1 MEHIGLMNK
10 TWRPGSNTWRCT
22 SVPPERR
29 ASLVQYHTDEE
40 LRGVMMAMHIQETDD
55 FDGLKSALF
64 EAFGVRTG
72 SERFSAELF
81 RRKQQRSE
89 SVRVYAGHLRWLF
102 PKVFPGLSGAADKIL
117 LQQFK
122 AGLSA
127 DAVKTAVLQS
137 RTDSFAEAIEGAA
150 REECVWKEL
159 TTLKVSASLVKAD
172 ADQEDLQPAVEVRE
186 ATAATV
192 TTRKE
197 VGKELAEV
205 VWQLKELRMTGIPAV
220 AKAAPPP
227 QRRWREKIKL
237 GGLVTVQHTV
247 LWVKELS
254 HKILLGWDFMRYRGC
269 TPDPTAGCLR
279 MQQGDIPFGKSHT
292 VAPVKAESL
301 RPDRTA
307 RSRAGKRDT
316 PHHSHRRRQASELL
330 PKADCPPPANT
341 DGIPAERNVE
351 ARRRG
356 DVKQPLGV
364 PYFLVKKKDGLCRFC
379 VDYQLT
385 RRAVV
390 FDPRPTSG
398 YRQVE
403 VEKQEQEKTAFITPY
418 GLYQFK
424 VIPFGLCNAL
434 ATFQKLMETALRCL
448 VGSKGLVYLDDI
460 IAFGRTAEEHTT
472 RLREVLRRLREVAL
486 KEKPQKC
493 RLMKRKVAYLGHII
507 SEKGIAKDPSKTS
520 SVREWPT
527 PTCVTELRP
536 FLKLASYYR
545 KFVHGFAN
553 IAAPLHR
560 LLEKRAGWDWSKA
573 CQSAFDALKGHLTSA
588 PILAYPEFHRQFT
601 VDVDVRGDGLG
612 AVLSQREGKTES
624 CGVRKSHADQG
635 RTSVLRGS
643 ERNVRLC
650 MGPARVLAR
659 WTSKWNTE
667 PDACTAT
674 PTHYLAPV
682 VHSVDGLQRTVVGRP
697 ADRSRNQT
705 TAAVVVWR
713 ELAGGMSP
721 ECSRDMHMLWQQRRS
736 WLEENGLIWRY
747 RRGLTA
753 EEGAKQVLVPR
764 ALRNDVMQSMHDSR
778 YAGHLGERQTLA
790 REERPD
796 EEQLKNKVLV
806 EKYIA
811 YFGAPDYLHNDQGR
825 SFEESVMMEMCRLFG
840 IRKTRSS
847 PYYPQG
853 IG

>member
-1 MEHIGLMNK
+1 
-10 TWRPGSNTWRCT
+10 
-22 SVPPERR
+22 
-29 ASLVQYHTDEE
+29 
-40 LRGVMMAMHIQETDD
+40 MHIQETDD

-102 PKVFPGLSGAADKIL
+102 PKVFPRLSGAADKIL

-137 RTDSFAEAIEGAA
+137 RTDCFAEAIEGAA

-186 ATAATV
+186 AT
-192 TTRKE
+192 
-197 VGKELAEV
+197 
-205 VWQLKELRMTGIPAV
+205 LKELRMMDIPAV
-220 AKAAPPP
+220 AKAVPPP
-227 QRRWREKIKL
+227 QRRRQEKRLPSFPRGERTSKISSTDRTFPVIVIRSPEIETPTVEGSIKL
-237 GGLVTVQHTV
+237 EGLVTVQHTV
-247 LWVKELS
+247 LWVKGFY

-269 TPDPTAGCLR
+269 TPDPTADCLR
-279 MQQGDIPFGKSHT
+279 MQQGDIPFGKSRT
-292 VAPVKAESL
+292 FVPVKAESL

-307 RSRAGKRDT
+307 RSRVRETIEKMLPSEQEASGDPEKAGKRDT
-316 PHHSHRRRQASELL
+316 PHHSHLRRQASEVL
-330 PKADCPPPANT
+330 PKADCPPPANAG
-341 DGIPAERNVE
+341 GIPTERNVE

-364 PYFLVKKKDGLCRFC
+364 PYCPREEERWVVPILRRLPAVEHSHPEGRPSAPEDRLHLGC
-379 VDYQLT
+379 VG

-403 VEKQEQEKTAFITPY
+403 VEKQEQEKTAFIIPY

-448 VGSKGLVYLDDI
+448 QDC
-460 IAFGRTAEEHTT
+460 RRT
-472 RLREVLRRLREVAL
+472 RLHEVLRRLRKVGL

-520 SVREWPT
+520 SVQEWPT
-527 PTCVTELRP
+527 PTCVTELRQ

-545 KFVHGFAN
+545 KFVNGFAN

-560 LLEKRAGWDWSKA
+560 LLEKRAGWDRSKA
-573 CQSAFDALKGHLTSA
+573 CQSSFDALKGHLTSA
-588 PILAYPEFHRQFT
+588 PILADPEFHRQYT
-601 VDVDVRGDGLG
+601 VDVDVRGDGFG
-612 AVLSQREGKTES
+612 GVLSQREGKTES
-624 CGVRKSHADQG
+624 CGVRKSQADQG
-635 RTSVLRGS
+635 RTSVLRDS
-643 ERNVRLC
+643 ERNVRLWAGC
-650 MGPARVLAR
+650 PVAGESSRGGLRSGTLSRAPARQRRRTISRQLY
-659 WTSKWNTE
+659 T
-667 PDACTAT
+667 
-674 PTHYLAPV
+674 
-682 VHSVDGLQRTVVGRP
+682 RTVVGRP
-697 ADRSRNQT
+697 ADRSRNPT

-713 ELAGGMSP
+713 ELAGGMPP
-721 ECSRDMHMLWQQRRS
+721 ECAATCTYCGSSDAVS
-736 WLEENGLIWRY
+736 WRKMASSGDI
-747 RRGLTA
+747 A
-753 EEGAKQVLVPR
+753 A
-764 ALRNDVMQSMHDSR
+764 DSR
-778 YAGHLGERQTLA
+778 LRKGLSRSSRQASDIGPSEKPILLA
-790 REERPD
+790 RNERRRARMAPHMNALCEKERPD

-825 SFEESVMMEMCRLFG
+825 SFEESVMIEMCRLLG

-847 PYYPQG
+847 PYHPQG

>member
-1 MEHIGLMNK
+1 DIDSGGREVGSQ

-29 ASLVQYHTDEE
+29 AALVQYHTDEE
-40 LRGVMMAMHIQETDD
+40 VRGVIRTMHIQETDD

-72 SERFSAELF
+72 SERFSTELF

-102 PKVFPGLSGAADKIL
+102 PKVFPRLSGAADKIL

-137 RTDSFAEAIEGAA
+137 RTDCFAEAIEGAA

-186 ATAATV
+186 ATAGTV

-197 VGKELAEV
+197 VGKELVEV
-205 VWQLKELRMTGIPAV
+205 VWQLKELRMMDIPAV

-227 QRRWREKIKL
+227 QRRRRKKRLPSFPRGERTSKISSTDRTFP
-237 GGLVTVQHTV
+237 VIVIRSPEIETPTVEGSV
-247 LWVKELS
+247 
-254 HKILLGWDFMRYRGC
+254 G
-269 TPDPTAGCLR
+269 DPTAGCLR
-279 MQQGDIPFGKSHT
+279 MQQGDIPFGKSRT

-301 RPDRTA
+301 RPDLTA
-307 RSRAGKRDT
+307 RSRVREAIEKMLPSEQEASGDPEKAGKRDT
-316 PHHSHRRRQASELL
+316 PHHSHLRRQASEVL
-330 PKADCPPPANT
+330 PKADCPPPANAG
-341 DGIPAERNVE
+341 GIPIERNAE

-364 PYFLVKKKDGLCRFC
+364 PYRPREEERWVVPILRRLPAVEHSHPEGRPSAPEDRLHLGC
-379 VDYQLT
+379 VG

-390 FDPRPTSG
+390 FDPRLASG

-434 ATFQKLMETALRCL
+434 ATFQKLMETALRGL
-448 VGSKGLVYLDDI
+448 NTAARGAPPSPGSGPERE
-460 IAFGRTAEEHTT
+460 ATEMPAHEEEGGILGPYHI
-472 RLREVLRRLREVAL
+472 RERHCQGP
-486 KEKPQKC
+486 KQN
-493 RLMKRKVAYLGHII
+493 
-507 SEKGIAKDPSKTS
+507 
-520 SVREWPT
+520 
-527 PTCVTELRP
+527 
-536 FLKLASYYR
+536 FL
-545 KFVHGFAN
+545 
-553 IAAPLHR
+553 
-560 LLEKRAGWDWSKA
+560 RAGVADTYLRDGVA
-573 CQSAFDALKGHLTSA
+573 AVPGAGVVLPQSSFDALKGHLTSA
-588 PILAYPEFHRQFT
+588 PILADPEFHRQFT
-601 VDVDVRGDGLG
+601 VDVDVRGDGFKG
-612 AVLSQREGKTES
+612 VLSQREGKSES

-635 RTSVLRGS
+635 RTS
-643 ERNVRLC
+643 
-650 MGPARVLAR
+650 R

-697 ADRSRNQT
+697 ADRSRNPT

-713 ELAGGMSP
+713 ELAGGMPP
-721 ECSRDMHMLWQQRRS
+721 ECAATCTCCGSSDAVC
-736 WLEENGLIWRY
+736 WRKMASS
-747 RRGLTA
+747 GDIA
-753 EEGAKQVLVPR
+753 A
-764 ALRNDVMQSMHDSR
+764 DSR
-778 YAGHLGERQTLA
+778 LRKGLSRSPRQASDIGLSEKPILLA
-790 REERPD
+790 RNERRRARMVPHMNALCEKERPD

-825 SFEESVMMEMCRLFG
+825 SFEESVMMEMCRLLG

-847 PYYPQG
+847 PYHPQG